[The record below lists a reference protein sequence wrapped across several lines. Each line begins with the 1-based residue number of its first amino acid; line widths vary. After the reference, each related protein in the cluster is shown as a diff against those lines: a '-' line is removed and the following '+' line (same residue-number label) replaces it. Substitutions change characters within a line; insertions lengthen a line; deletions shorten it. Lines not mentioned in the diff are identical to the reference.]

1 MLSFQRRHAPA
12 LKMSSSGSGTGKFK
26 FKRGS
31 ELAGNSQNSIKSY
44 FGNKVTNIFIQWIII
59 VLLGI
64 SKEKSIRFSGQ
75 NKWIAKC
82 KETKVHR
89 GGSRGSRQLARHHWG
104 HSQWREEGPGR
115 WHLRQWQRSGEHRG
129 YGRLPLHRLQRH
141 RVRPWIYRQLWWWW
155 RAGRWRQDKSSGRKW
170 WGNSPVAYL

>member
-1 MLSFQRRHAPA
+1 MWSFQRSHAPA

-26 FKRGS
+26 FKSRS

-44 FGNKVTNIFIQWIII
+44 FGNKVTNILIVVLYMWIIFI
-59 VLLGI
+59 LLGI

-104 HSQWREEGPGR
+104 HSEWREEGPGR

-141 RVRPWIYRQLWWWW
+141 R
-155 RAGRWRQDKSSGRKW
+155 ASRWRGRVQ
-170 WGNSPVAYL
+170 WGGGRGSR